1 MALPQI
7 NETKRFEITVKEYK
21 TRVGLLT
28 ALNALVS
35 DKPDS
40 VSGFQ
45 IDGATEI
52 AADFLS
58 LPNDTVLYVTLS
70 ADAAAIYINHLANDR
85 ANIELMSSELNAR
98 KAAIKSQLDQIG
110 SQVFDETGSKQIAPG
125 LLLKEETDF
134 VYDQAAALK
143 WALEAPAARAA
154 VFAVGK
160 THEATV
166 FAALV
171 TARPDLIS
179 CLTINDT
186 LYKKAGREGLLAGI
200 PGVKEV
206 TRSVSVTVANVAP
219 LLPVETNFEKPATM
233 EDVPF

>member
-7 NETKRFEITVKEYK
+7 NEAKRFEITVKEYK

-28 ALNALVS
+28 AL
-35 DKPDS
+35 
-40 VSGFQ
+40 
-45 IDGATEI
+45 GAK
-52 AADFLS
+52 LS
-58 LPNDTVLYVTLS
+58 LDFDPSMMDNGDYDPNTILTVELS